1 MLKYQTFITRR
12 LNDDVADNEEM
23 AKAVFD
29 ALRRFNNLD
38 WGKVPE
44 EDKEANNADLRNR
57 DGHVL
62 ARYETPKGDIYLNL
76 VFDEPSINSDAVTIM
91 YCEEY

>member
-12 LNDDVADNEEM
+12 LNDDVADSEEM

-62 ARYETPKGDIYLNL
+62 ARYETPNGDIYLNL